1 MFESASKPSVKHA
14 LVTFIF
20 MLAWIAY
27 TLFILHLQDGLH
39 GVLVIA
45 LIWVICNSLWLGN
58 RYVDIRAAIM
68 KGMARAMP
76 ALFIFLLIGVVI
88 ASFILSGTVAT
99 LVYYGLKFLDP
110 INFLPVGLILC
121 SLMSLATGTSWGT
134 VGTAGI
140 VLISVGGAM
149 GMPLPLVAGMVVSG
163 ASFGDKMSPISDTT
177 NLAAVAAGTDLYD
190 HIKSMFVTTVPT
202 YIITLLLFSWIGW
215 GYRDQALPATEIQEL
230 MQAMAAEY
238 RISILML
245 IPMVM
250 LLILAARRVP
260 AEAAMLIASLIAL
273 IFAILFQG
281 ASVNEVINSIYDG
294 VNVQTENETLDVLL
308 SRGGIS
314 DMAWT
319 FTLTMIAIP
328 LGSLLEQAGFLSV
341 IVHALLVNIKRRASL
356 VSSAIISSFMSNIAL
371 AESYISIIIN
381 GQLFKNK
388 FDEMDIDRCVL
399 SRSVEEGSTLMTALV
414 PWTTT
419 GVFYAATL
427 GVPTL
432 DYAQWAL
439 MNWINPLIG
448 ILFAWLGIG
457 LFRVKRTL
465 AEGTS

>member
-1 MFESASKPSVKHA
+1 MPDSTTGPSVKHA
-14 LVTFIF
+14 LVTFIV

-27 TLFILHLQDGLH
+27 ALFILQLQDGLH

-45 LIWVICNSLWLGN
+45 LVWVICNSLWLGN
-58 RYVDIRAAIM
+58 SYVDIRAAIM

-76 ALFIFLLIGVVI
+76 ALYIFLLIGVVI

-110 INFLPVGLILC
+110 LNFLPVGLVLC

-140 VLISVGGAM
+140 VLIGVGGAM

-177 NLAAVAAGTDLYD
+177 NLAAVAAETDLYA

-202 YIITLLLFSWIGW
+202 YILVLLMFSWIGW
-215 GYRDQALPATEIQEL
+215 GYRDQALPATEIQAL
-230 MQAMAAEY
+230 MQLMAVEY
-238 RISILML
+238 QISVFML
-245 IPMVM
+245 IPMVV
-250 LLILAARRVP
+250 LLVLAVRRVP

-273 IFAILFQG
+273 VFATLFQG
-281 ASVNEVINSIYDG
+281 ASVNEVISSIYDG
-294 VNVQTENETLDVLL
+294 VNVQTGNDTLDIML

-314 DMAWT
+314 NMAWT
-319 FTLTMIAIP
+319 FTLTMIAVP
-328 LGSLLEQAGFLSV
+328 LGSLLEQAGFLRV
-341 IVHALLVNIKRRASL
+341 LVHSLLANIQRRASL
-356 VSSAIISSFMSNIAL
+356 VTSAIISSFMSNIAL

-381 GQLFKNK
+381 GQLFKHK
-388 FDEMDIDRCVL
+388 FDEMEVDRCVL

-432 DYAQWAL
+432 DYAQWAFL
-439 MNWINPLIG
+439 NWINPLMG

-457 LFRVKRTL
+457 LFRVKREL
-465 AEGTS
+465 SADTS

>member
-39 GVLVIA
+39 GVLMIA
-45 LIWVICNSLWLGN
+45 LVWVICNSLWLGN
-58 RYVDIRAAIM
+58 RYANIRAAIM

-341 IVHALLVNIKRRASL
+341 IVHALLANIKRRASL

-388 FDEMDIDRCVL
+388 FDETDIDRCVL

-448 ILFAWLGIG
+448 IFFAWLGIG

>member
-1 MFESASKPSVKHA
+1 M
-14 LVTFIF
+14 LV
-20 MLAWIAY
+20 WIAY
-27 TLFILHLQDGLH
+27 ALFILHLQDGLH

-45 LIWVICNSLWLGN
+45 LVWVICNSLWLGN

-88 ASFILSGTVAT
+88 ASFILSGTVVT

-110 INFLPVGLILC
+110 INFLPAGLILC

-230 MQAMAAEY
+230 MQTMAAEY

-245 IPMVM
+245 VPMVT
-250 LLILAARRVP
+250 LLMLAARRVP

-281 ASVNEVINSIYDG
+281 ASVNEAINSIYDG
-294 VNVQTENETLDVLL
+294 VNMQTENETLNILL

-341 IVHALLVNIKRRASL
+341 IVHALLANIKRRASL

-448 ILFAWLGIG
+448 ILFAWIGIG
-457 LFRVKRTL
+457 LFRVKRTP
-465 AEGTS
+465 AQATS